1 MGGLAQGFAQG
12 FQMMDAHYNRQDNRD
27 IRQQQL
33 GMQNR
38 RLNMAEESHA
48 ANMVNAGLN
57 TQLLQGQVDDMPA
70 ATEYRN
76 TMRGLQLQGQQ
87 ASVDGQKKQNAI
99 QDFNLTA
106 AKTSQNNAAQDRKN
120 QLAQE
125 AFKIYETTGEWDKFI
140 QDPTFKGTPL
150 ETFQHIEGAEA
161 ALELTNAI
169 SNQDI
174 NTIVDKS
181 NFLFKRELNR
191 NAGKIKGRDGGTIR
205 DISIIDFAV
214 QPDGGVK
221 VPVRVT
227 TDNGSYPSYISE
239 LRGIDPNDPD
249 RVYTY
254 EDFFGKAAAMGQLA
268 SVLKSSGV
276 YEKMQSNAQRY
287 LAPKNGKGS
296 GVPAKVHEME
306 YTRRLLGDEQFNQWL
321 MYGRGKSPQELRL
334 EAYKLASTA
343 LGNDM
348 MFDSPDE
355 KKAAIDKMADE
366 LVTSITQSNQS
377 GGQGAPQPGAASGQY
392 AQLLQQAA
400 AAIQSGK
407 DRNAVIQRLVQ
418 MGVPQDQ
425 INL

>member
-57 TQLLQGQVDDMPA
+57 TQLLKGQVDDMPA
-70 ATEYRN
+70 ATEHRN
-76 TMRGLQLQGQQ
+76 TMRGLQVKGQE
-87 ASVDGQKKQNAI
+87 KQNAA
-99 QDFNLTA
+99 QDFNLGA
-106 AKTSQNNAAQDRKN
+106 AKTNQNNAQEDRKN
-120 QLAQE
+120 RIAAERFQAYY
-125 AFKIYETTGEWDKFI
+125 AAKDMAGFAT
-140 QDPTFKGTPL
+140 DPVFKGTNIEPL
-150 ETFQHIEGAEA
+150 QNVKGIDAAIKASEA
-161 ALELTNAI
+161 LKNRDFDTAI
-169 SNQDI
+169 QQANI
-174 NTIVDKS
+174 
-181 NFLFKRELNR
+181 LFKSKLNR
-191 NAGKIKGRDGGTIR
+191 NVGAMKGRDGGTIKNI
-205 DISIIDFAV
+205 DIVDV
-214 QPDGGVK
+214 VEQPDGNYK
-221 VPVRVT
+221 VPVWVT
-227 TDNGSYPSYISE
+227 TDAPNGGYHSFLSE
-239 LRGIDPNDPD
+239 LRGIDPDDPD
-249 RVYTY
+249 KVFTG
-254 EDFFGKAAAMGQLA
+254 EDLFGTVAAAGSLA
-268 SVLKSSGV
+268 SMMKSSGI
-276 YEKMQSNAQRY
+276 YEQMMANADRFV
-287 LAPKNGKGS
+287 APKNGKGS

-343 LGNDM
+343 LGDDM

-355 KKAAIDKMADE
+355 KKAAIDKMAGE

-377 GGQGAPQPGAASGQY
+377 SGQGAPQPGATSGQY
-392 AQLLQQAA
+392 DQLLQQAA